1 MTTVDSTR
9 HLRAGNNRR
18 KILETLRIPCTLL
31 QSEFLF
37 RLRHRFVLGSSS
49 RELPCHKLAA
59 ELSALGACNGALE
72 CAIITRLRL
81 FAFRSIGL
89 RRCTNDMASPS
100 LELVIKLPG
109 NCCAALQ
116 VFLSPINIKSLH
128 FTNRMWGFSQLPI
141 IPRHNDSCCEMAF
154 ALAKDCRQCN
164 SSTAVFC
171 DENRLIFSMSEPKTR
186 ASSLSR
192 CWKIAASL

>member
-1 MTTVDSTR
+1 MTIVDSTR

-31 QSEFLF
+31 QKRIFV

-49 RELPCHKLAA
+49 RALPCHKLAA
-59 ELSALGACNGALE
+59 DLSALRACNGALE
-72 CAIITRLRL
+72 CAIITRRRL

-109 NCCAALQ
+109 NCRAALQ
-116 VFLSPINIKSLH
+116 VLLSPINIKSLH
-128 FTNRMWGFSQLPI
+128 FTNRLCGSSQLPI

-154 ALAKDCRQCN
+154 ALAEDCRQCN
-164 SSTAVFC
+164 SSTA
-171 DENRLIFSMSEPKTR
+171 
-186 ASSLSR
+186 ASTLR
-192 CWKIAASL
+192 